1 MGGVILLALI
11 FGGLGL
17 NSIIKNLPVPT
28 ASPQNT
34 PTADLP
40 TSTSIPFTPTTQP
53 TETPIPTP
61 TLGVGSTEISTMDG
75 MTLLYVPKS
84 EFLMGSTDADSP
96 ASSDEKPQHSVMV
109 DAFWIDQTE
118 VTNAMYAKCVAE
130 GGCTDVPTNSSSY
143 THSSYY
149 GNPEFDD
156 YPVLYVDW
164 NMANTYCSWAGREL
178 PTEAQWEKAARGT
191 DGRIYPWGE
200 DISCDKANYQSN
212 CVGDTSPVKNYPNGV
227 SPYGAYDMAGNVW
240 EWVSSLYQ
248 PYPYD
253 ANDGR
258 EDLSSSS
265 SRVLRGGSWVNVSSI
280 VRSAFRYRFVP
291 TLSFN
296 NIGFRCSRS
305 P

>member
-1 MGGVILLALI
+1 
-11 FGGLGL
+11 
-17 NSIIKNLPVPT
+17 
-28 ASPQNT
+28 T
-34 PTADLP
+34 PT
-40 TSTSIPFTPTTQP
+40 IQP

-61 TLGVGSTEISTMDG
+61 ILDIGSTEISSMDG

-84 EFLMGSTDADSP
+84 EFLMGSTNADAL

-118 VTNAMYAKCVAE
+118 VTNAMYAKCVAANQCDPPNE
-130 GGCTDVPTNSSSY
+130 TKSY
-143 THSSYY
+143 TRPSYY
-149 GNPEFDD
+149 GNSEFDN
-156 YPVLYVDW
+156 YPVIYVSW
-164 NMANTYCSWAGREL
+164 NDALAYCSWAGREL

-200 DISCDKANYQSN
+200 DISCDKANYQRN
-212 CVGDTSPVKNYPNGV
+212 CDGDTSPVKNYPNGV

-265 SRVLRGGSWVNVSSI
+265 SRVLRGGSWSYGNYL
-280 VRSAFRYRFVP
+280 VRSALRYRVDP
-291 TLSFN
+291 AVTYG
-296 NIGFRCSRS
+296 IVGFRCSRS